1 MQRTAAAR
9 PIQTMR
15 DSRRREN
22 IAGYLFMA
30 PSLMFFL
37 GFVIYPMVM
46 CVGYSFSN
54 YTLSEFTFA
63 GLSNY
68 KRMLGDAIYHVHAK
82 DTRIDRER
90 LARTGILTDFSWWAY
105 AIPGRGELDWAK
117 LLAALK
123 QIGYTG
129 TVSLE
134 HEDALYE
141 GSVEKVQEG
150 LLEGKRYLESMLH

>member
-1 MQRTAAAR
+1 MAFHHIPVLFDPVMTWIDPQPDGVYCDGTLGGGGHSEGILTLAGEGAR
-9 PIQTMR
+9 LW
-15 DSRRREN
+15 
-22 IAGYLFMA
+22 G
-30 PSLMFFL
+30 
-37 GFVIYPMVM
+37 
-46 CVGYSFSN
+46 
-54 YTLSEFTFA
+54 
-63 GLSNY
+63 
-68 KRMLGDAIYHVHAK
+68 
-82 DTRIDRER
+82 IDRER

-150 LLEGKRYLESMLH
+150 LLEGKRYLESLI